1 MSVLHIT
8 SESFQEEVLNSSLPV
23 LVDFFAT
30 WCGPCQM
37 LGPVLDE
44 IASQHSEFKICKV
57 DVDQSADLARKYRVM
72 SVPTLLVVKG
82 GEVVKRVSGTCT
94 KDEIL
99 EMMA

>member
-37 LGPVLDE
+37 LSPVLDE
-44 IASQHSEFKICKV
+44 IASQHSEFKVCKV
-57 DVDQSADLARKYRVM
+57 DVDQAADLARKYRVM